1 MINSELTYQQVVDKK
16 NKETYI
22 NKAKSLGL
30 NVRINSP
37 DSKCKEEERIYYRSL
52 DKSIGRPEAIRLF
65 CKQCLGITGKG
76 EYFSEELRACA
87 LRWKEIKT
95 PEDILTTCVFNP
107 WRSGSKYQPKNAPKL
122 TQKKAIMA
130 MCCYCQQTAQVDHNV
145 KNCTAF
151 WGSGA
156 GSCPLHPYRRGSSP
170 FQEFSEKQLAHHEEL
185 SKKFKGERVGGEGC
199 LKK

>member
-1 MINSELTYQQVVDKK
+1 MDNTELTPQQIVDKK
-16 NKETYI
+16 NREIYI

-30 NVRINSP
+30 NVRINYS
-37 DSKCKEEERIYYRSL
+37 DSTCKEEERKYYQSL

-65 CKQCLGITGKG
+65 CKQCLGITGRG
-76 EYFSEELRACA
+76 EHFSEELRACP
-87 LRWKEIKT
+87 LRWGK
-95 PEDILTTCVFNP
+95 PSEDGVHPLGCCFNP

-151 WGSGA
+151 WGSGE
-156 GSCPLHPYRRGSSP
+156 GSCPLHPYRKGSSP
-170 FQEFSEKQLAHHEEL
+170 FREFSDKQLAHYEEL
-185 SKKFKGERVGGEGC
+185 SKKFKGKGVG
-199 LKK
+199 K